1 MFTCGEGLR
10 GGLEGRA
17 RGEGSRGD
25 VFKLFQARHQII
37 VLLLVKLNY
46 IAHLC
51 STMNAS
57 LNGIDILMYFLC
69 IQYK

>member
-1 MFTCGEGLR
+1 MR

-17 RGEGSRGD
+17 RGEGSRGGLKGD

-37 VLLLVKLNY
+37 VLLLVKVNY

-57 LNGIDILMYFLC
+57 LNGIDILIMHSV
-69 IQYK
+69 